1 MPGEVQNGGQPAL
14 SAHDQ
19 AMIAKVDAASASTQ
33 EAVTGKPA
41 EVSTPPVDSSKP
53 VRPEHIPEKFW
64 DAEKGTV
71 RVDDLVKSYS
81 ELEKGK
87 AAPQE
92 PPAEQQDPPQDS
104 GVKAAAKAVSDA
116 GLKDEDLVTAFQ
128 TNGDFSPEQY
138 AAFEKAGY
146 PNELVKNYVNGINAQ
161 ARLVNMEAHA
171 AAGGEDSYNAMVAWA
186 GANLNQ
192 AEIAAYDKAVTGTP
206 EDRKQAI
213 VALKARFEGANGSE
227 PNLLKGGGQGGQGSD
242 AFASRAEQTAAMR
255 DPRYRKDAAYR
266 AEVERKTGNSNF

>member
-1 MPGEVQNGGQPAL
+1 MADEIIPTGQPPL

-19 AMIAKVDAASASTQ
+19 AMIAKVDAASVSTQ
-33 EAVTGKPA
+33 EAVTGKPVEGSKPA
-41 EVSTPPVDSSKP
+41 VDASKP

-87 AAPQE
+87 AAPQD
-92 PPAEQQDPPQDS
+92 PPADPPKDES
-104 GVKAAAKAVSDA
+104 VKAAAKAVTDA

-128 TNGDFSPEQY
+128 AGGDFTAEQY

-146 PNELVKNYVNGINAQ
+146 PNELVKNYVAGVKAQ
-161 ARLVNMEAHA
+161 ARLVDMEAHA
-171 AAGGEDSYNAMVAWA
+171 AAGGEDNYKAMIAWA
-186 GANLNQ
+186 GTNLNQ
-192 AEIAAYDKAVTGTP
+192 AEIVSYDKAVTGTP

-213 VALKARFEGANGSE
+213 TALKARFEGANGSE
-227 PNLLKGGGQGGQGSD
+227 PTLLKGGGQGSQGGDS
-242 AFASRAEQTAAMR
+242 FASRAEQTAAMR
-255 DPRYRKDAAYR
+255 DPRYRKDVAYR